1 MYDAIYIRPVGM
13 VPDAMLRKLRDHLHD
28 YLSLPV
34 RVTRN
39 MPVPEGSYE
48 RNRNQFNSTR
58 ILGEILRQAPTDAIK
73 IVGIIDKDLCIPILT
88 FVFGEAQLG
97 GVASIVSIA
106 RLRQE
111 FHGLSPDDGILYERL
126 VKEALHELGHNFGL
140 IHCSDRE
147 CVMYLS
153 NTVRDVDRK
162 KTTYCGSC
170 DTALYLKSETWR
182 V

>member
-1 MYDAIYIRPVGM
+1 ML
-13 VPDAMLRKLRDHLHD
+13 PDAMLRKLRDHLRD

-48 RNRNQFNSTR
+48 RNRNQYNSTR
-58 ILGEILRQAPTDAIK
+58 ILREILTETPADAIK

-97 GVASIVSIA
+97 GMASIVSIA

-111 FHGLSPDDGILYERL
+111 FHGLSPNEGILFERL

-140 IHCSDRE
+140 IHCNDRE
-147 CVMYLS
+147 CIMYLS

-182 V
+182 I

>member
-1 MYDAIYIRPVGM
+1 MI
-13 VPDAMLRKLRDHLHD
+13 PDAMLRKLRDYLRD

-48 RNRNQFNSTR
+48 RSRNQYHSTR
-58 ILGEILRQAPTDAIK
+58 ILREILTETPADAIK

-97 GVASIVSIA
+97 GVASIVSTA

-111 FHGLSPDDGILYERL
+111 FHGLSPDDGILFERL
-126 VKEALHELGHNFGL
+126 VKEVLHELGHSFGL

-147 CVMYLS
+147 CIMYLS

-170 DTALYLKSETWR
+170 DTALYRKSETWR
-182 V
+182 E

>member
-1 MYDAIYIRPVGM
+1 MGVI
-13 VPDAMLRKLRDHLHD
+13 PDAMLRKLQDRLRD

-34 RVTRN
+34 RISRN
-39 MPVPEGSYE
+39 MAVPEGSYE
-48 RNRNQFNSTR
+48 RNRNQYNSTR
-58 ILGEILRQAPTDAIK
+58 ILREILREAPADAIK
-73 IVGIIDKDLCIPILT
+73 IVGIIDKDMCIPILT

-111 FHGLSPDDGILYERL
+111 FHGLSPDDGILFERL
-126 VKEALHELGHNFGL
+126 CKEALHELGHNFGL
-140 IHCSDRE
+140 IHCPDRE

-162 KTTYCGSC
+162 RITYCDSC
-170 DTALYLKSETWR
+170 DSALYAKTEPWR

>member
-1 MYDAIYIRPVGM
+1 MI
-13 VPDAMLRKLRDHLHD
+13 PDAMLRKLRDHLHD

-39 MPVPEGSYE
+39 MPVPDGSYE
-48 RNRNQFNSTR
+48 RNRNQYNSTR

-111 FHGLSPDDGILYERL
+111 FHGLSPDDGILFERL

-162 KTTYCGSC
+162 KTVYCGSC
-170 DTALYLKSETWR
+170 DTVLYLKSETWR

>member
-1 MYDAIYIRPVGM
+1 M

>member
-1 MYDAIYIRPVGM
+1 
-13 VPDAMLRKLRDHLHD
+13 MLRKLQDRLRD

-34 RVTRN
+34 RISRN
-39 MPVPEGSYE
+39 MAVPEGSYE
-48 RNRNQFNSTR
+48 RNRNQYNSTR
-58 ILGEILRQAPTDAIK
+58 ILREILREAPADAIK
-73 IVGIIDKDLCIPILT
+73 IVGIIDKDMCIPILT

-111 FHGLSPDDGILYERL
+111 FHGLSPDDGILFERL
-126 VKEALHELGHNFGL
+126 CKEALHELGHNFGL
-140 IHCSDRE
+140 IHCPDRE

-162 KTTYCGSC
+162 RITYCDSC
-170 DTALYLKSETWR
+170 DSALYAKTEP
-182 V
+182 

>member
-1 MYDAIYIRPVGM
+1 MI
-13 VPDAMLRKLRDHLHD
+13 PDAMLTMLQDHLRD

-34 RVTRN
+34 RTMRA

-48 RNRNQFNSTR
+48 RNRNQYNSTR
-58 ILGEILRQAPTDAIK
+58 ILREILTETPADAIK

-111 FHGLSPDDGILYERL
+111 FHGLFPDDGILFDRL

-140 IHCSDRE
+140 IHCHDRE
-147 CVMYLS
+147 CIMYLS

-162 KTTYCGSC
+162 RSTYCGSC
-170 DTALYLKSETWR
+170 DSALYLKSEPWR
-182 V
+182 A

>member
-1 MYDAIYIRPVGM
+1 M
-13 VPDAMLRKLRDHLHD
+13 VPDGMLRKLRDHLHD
-28 YLSLPV
+28 CLSLPV
-34 RVTRN
+34 RVTGN

-48 RNRNQFNSTR
+48 RNRNQYNSTR

-111 FHGLSPDDGILYERL
+111 FHGLSPDDGILFERL

-162 KTTYCGSC
+162 KNTYCGSC
-170 DTALYLKSETWR
+170 DAALYLKSETWR

>member
-1 MYDAIYIRPVGM
+1 MI
-13 VPDAMLRKLRDHLHD
+13 PDAMLRKLRDHLHD

-48 RNRNQFNSTR
+48 RNRNQYNSTW
-58 ILGEILRQAPTDAIK
+58 ILREILRQTPDDAIK
-73 IVGIIDKDLCIPILT
+73 VVGIIDKDLCIPILT

-97 GVASIVSIA
+97 GKASIVSIA

-111 FHGLSPDDGILYERL
+111 FHGLSPDDGILFERL
-126 VKEALHELGHNFGL
+126 VKEVLHELGHNFGL

-147 CVMYLS
+147 CIMYLS

-162 KTTYCGSC
+162 KTTYCASC
-170 DTALYLKSETWR
+170 DTVLYTKRETWR

>member
-1 MYDAIYIRPVGM
+1 
-13 VPDAMLRKLRDHLHD
+13 MLRKLQDRLRD

-34 RVTRN
+34 RISRN
-39 MPVPEGSYE
+39 MAVPEGSYE
-48 RNRNQFNSTR
+48 RNRNQYNSTR
-58 ILGEILRQAPTDAIK
+58 ILREILREAPADAIK
-73 IVGIIDKDLCIPILT
+73 IVGIIDKDMCIPILT

-111 FHGLSPDDGILYERL
+111 FHGLSPDDGILFERL
-126 VKEALHELGHNFGL
+126 CKEALHELGHNFGL
-140 IHCSDRE
+140 IHCPDRE

-162 KTTYCGSC
+162 RIAYCESC
-170 DTALYLKSETWR
+170 DSALYLKTESWR

>member
-1 MYDAIYIRPVGM
+1 MI
-13 VPDAMLRKLRDHLHD
+13 PDAMLRKLRDHLHD

-48 RNRNQFNSTR
+48 RSRNQYNSTR
-58 ILGEILRQAPTDAIK
+58 ILREILRETPTDAIK

-111 FHGLSPDDGILYERL
+111 FHGLSPDDGILFERL
-126 VKEALHELGHNFGL
+126 VKEVLHELGHNFGL

-147 CVMYLS
+147 CIMYLS

-162 KTTYCGSC
+162 KTTYCASC
-170 DTALYLKSETWR
+170 DTVLYTKRETWR

>member
-1 MYDAIYIRPVGM
+1 MRPVGM
-13 VPDAMLRKLRDHLHD
+13 LPDAMLRKLRDHLRD

-48 RNRNQFNSTR
+48 RNRNQYNSTR
-58 ILGEILRQAPTDAIK
+58 ILREILTETPADAIK

-97 GVASIVSIA
+97 GMASIVSIA

-111 FHGLSPDDGILYERL
+111 FHGLSPNEGILFERL

-140 IHCSDRE
+140 IHCNDRE
-147 CVMYLS
+147 CIMYLS

-182 V
+182 I

>member
-1 MYDAIYIRPVGM
+1 ML
-13 VPDAMLRKLRDHLHD
+13 PDAMLRKLRDHLRD

-48 RNRNQFNSTR
+48 RNRNQYNSTR
-58 ILGEILRQAPTDAIK
+58 ILREILTETPADAIK

-97 GVASIVSIA
+97 GMASIVSIA

-111 FHGLSPDDGILYERL
+111 FHGLSPNEGILFERL

-140 IHCSDRE
+140 IHCNDRE
-147 CVMYLS
+147 CIMYLS

-182 V
+182 E

>member
-1 MYDAIYIRPVGM
+1 MI
-13 VPDAMLRKLRDHLHD
+13 PDAMLRKLRDHLRD

-34 RVTRN
+34 KITGN
-39 MPVPEGSYE
+39 MPVPDGSYE
-48 RNRNQFNSTR
+48 RSRNQYNSTR
-58 ILGEILRQAPTDAIK
+58 ILREILRETPGDAIK
-73 IVGIIDKDLCIPILT
+73 IVGIVDKDLCIQILT

-111 FHGLSPDDGILYERL
+111 FHGLSPDDGILFERL

-140 IHCSDRE
+140 IHCPDRE

-162 KTTYCGSC
+162 RITYCDSC
-170 DTALYLKSETWR
+170 DSALYAKTEPWR

>member
-1 MYDAIYIRPVGM
+1 M
-13 VPDAMLRKLRDHLHD
+13 VPDGMLRKLRDHLHD

-48 RNRNQFNSTR
+48 RNRNQYNSTR

-111 FHGLSPDDGILYERL
+111 FHGLSPDDGILFERL
-126 VKEALHELGHNFGL
+126 VKEVLHELGHNFGL

-147 CVMYLS
+147 CIMYLS

-162 KTTYCGSC
+162 KTTYCASC
-170 DTALYLKSETWR
+170 DTVLYTKRETWR

>member
-1 MYDAIYIRPVGM
+1 MGPI
-13 VPDAMLRKLRDHLHD
+13 PDAMLRKLQEHLQD

-34 RVTRN
+34 RITGN

-48 RNRNQFNSTR
+48 RSRNQYNSTR
-58 ILGEILRQAPTDAIK
+58 ILREILRETPGNAIK
-73 IVGIIDKDLCIPILT
+73 IVGIVDKDLCIPILT

-97 GVASIVSIA
+97 GAASLVSIA

-111 FHGLSPDDGILYERL
+111 FHGLPPDDGILFERL

-140 IHCSDRE
+140 IHCTDRE

-162 KTTYCGSC
+162 QSIYCESC
-170 DTALYLKSETWR
+170 DSTLYAKTEPWR

>member
-1 MYDAIYIRPVGM
+1 M

-48 RNRNQFNSTR
+48 RNRNQYNSTW
-58 ILGEILRQAPTDAIK
+58 ILREILRQTPDDAIK
-73 IVGIIDKDLCIPILT
+73 VVGIIDKDLYIPILT

-97 GVASIVSIA
+97 GKASIVSIA

-111 FHGLSPDDGILYERL
+111 FHGLSPDDGILFERL
-126 VKEALHELGHNFGL
+126 VKEVLHELGHNFGL

-147 CVMYLS
+147 CIMYLS

-170 DTALYLKSETWR
+170 DTVLYMKRETWR

>member
-1 MYDAIYIRPVGM
+1 
-13 VPDAMLRKLRDHLHD
+13 MLRKLRDHLHD

-39 MPVPEGSYE
+39 MPVPDGSYE
-48 RNRNQFNSTR
+48 RNRNQYNSTR
-58 ILGEILRQAPTDAIK
+58 ILGEILRQAPADAIK

-111 FHGLSPDDGILYERL
+111 FHGLSPDDGILFERL

-162 KTTYCGSC
+162 KTVYCGSC

>member
-1 MYDAIYIRPVGM
+1 M

-34 RVTRN
+34 RVTGN

-48 RNRNQFNSTR
+48 RNRNQYNSTR
-58 ILGEILRQAPTDAIK
+58 ILGEILRQAPADAIK

-97 GVASIVSIA
+97 GMASIVSIA

-111 FHGLSPDDGILYERL
+111 FHGLSPDDGILFERL

-162 KTTYCGSC
+162 KTTYCASC
-170 DTALYLKSETWR
+170 DTVLYTKRETWR

>member
-1 MYDAIYIRPVGM
+1 MGVI
-13 VPDAMLRKLRDHLHD
+13 PDAMLRKLQDRLRD

-34 RVTRN
+34 RISRN
-39 MPVPEGSYE
+39 MAVPEGSYE
-48 RNRNQFNSTR
+48 RNRNQYNSTR
-58 ILGEILRQAPTDAIK
+58 ILREILREAPADAIK
-73 IVGIIDKDLCIPILT
+73 IVGIIDKDMCIPILT

-111 FHGLSPDDGILYERL
+111 FHGLSPDDGILFERL
-126 VKEALHELGHNFGL
+126 CKEALHELGHNFGL
-140 IHCSDRE
+140 IHCHDTE

-162 KTTYCGSC
+162 RITYCDSC
-170 DTALYLKSETWR
+170 DSALYAKTEPWR

>member
-1 MYDAIYIRPVGM
+1 ML
-13 VPDAMLRKLRDHLHD
+13 PDAMLRKLRDHLRD

-48 RNRNQFNSTR
+48 RNRNQYNSTR
-58 ILGEILRQAPTDAIK
+58 ILREILTETPADAIK
-73 IVGIIDKDLCIPILT
+73 IDGIIDTDLCIPILT

-97 GVASIVSIA
+97 GMASIVSIA

-111 FHGLSPDDGILYERL
+111 FHGLSPNEGILFERL

-140 IHCSDRE
+140 IHCNDRE
-147 CVMYLS
+147 CIMYLS

-182 V
+182 E

>member
-1 MYDAIYIRPVGM
+1 VGTI
-13 VPDAMLRKLRDHLHD
+13 PDAMLRKLRDHLHD

-39 MPVPEGSYE
+39 MSVPEGSYE
-48 RNRNQFNSTR
+48 RNRNQYNSTR

-111 FHGLSPDDGILYERL
+111 FHGLSPDDGILFERL